1 MGSGGPGLHAGG
13 PSQEAATLLASI
25 LISLT
30 REVNDSA
37 PVDCEMGKW
46 GEWSECD
53 PCTEKKYRSRSIVRF
68 GQFGGARCLSHLGE
82 AQRCKADKPC
92 EENRTDCGND
102 FECETGRCIKQ
113 QLVCNEDNDC
123 GDYSDE
129 VCDDKDPKPV
139 CRNMDI
145 ELSEIGRT
153 AGDGVNILGMET
165 RGNPFDNEYFN
176 GICNRVRDGNTK
188 LYYRT
193 PWNAAAL
200 VYQTKADKSFSTETF
215 KNSVELMS
223 KVIREKTEHFEAS
236 FSLKLTPTELN
247 DNKGNVSIGV
257 KHFNNATLNKLKEL
271 SNIENKSFM
280 RITGTV
286 QLANFQMRTR
296 NYMLSNSF
304 IDDIKSL
311 PSSYEKGEYF
321 SLLEMY
327 GTHYTVSGSVGGK
340 YDLVYILD
348 TASLTSNEITTAD
361 VKSCLGYN
369 VGVNLA
375 AEGVKGNLNI
385 DGSNCEK
392 VLTNNKETAERS
404 GVIDNVVSLIEGGT
418 VAFAAKLDA
427 KLLQN
432 KLIDIDDFVDWS
444 SSLLDA
450 PVLIKQKPSPI
461 YTLVPIDLKDAYKKS
476 RNLERAIEEYINEY
490 STCKCQPCKNG
501 GTVMVVDGECLC
513 KCPERF
519 KGLACQ
525 IPKSELYKNPSDA
538 INGSWGCWEDS
549 SSCVAEEKNQTRKC
563 EHPAPSSG
571 GEFCRGDSIR
581 KVIC

>member
-1 MGSGGPGLHAGG
+1 MYIVYIW
-13 PSQEAATLLASI
+13 QY
-25 LISLT
+25 
-30 REVNDSA
+30 
-37 PVDCEMGKW
+37 
-46 GEWSECD
+46 
-53 PCTEKKYRSRSIVRF
+53 KYRSRSIVRF
-68 GQFGGARCLSHLGE
+68 GQFGGARCLSNLGE

-92 EENRTDCGND
+92 EEERTDCGND

-113 QLVCNEDNDC
+113 RLVCNGDNDC

-129 VCDDKDPKPV
+129 VCDDKDPKPK
-139 CRNMDI
+139 CGNMDI

-153 AGDGVNILGMET
+153 AGDGINILGMET

-176 GICNRVRDGNTK
+176 GVCNKVRDGNTK
-188 LYYRT
+188 THYRV

-215 KNSVELMS
+215 KNSMEVMS
-223 KVIREKTEHFEAS
+223 KVIREKTEQFESS

-247 DNKGNVSIGV
+247 KEDVNVSIGLNQI
-257 KHFNNATLNKLKEL
+257 KNASLNKLKEL
-271 SNIENKSFM
+271 SNIQNKEFM

-286 QLANFQMRTR
+286 QLATFQMRTR
-296 NYMLSNSF
+296 SYMLSNSF
-304 IDDIKSL
+304 IEDIKSL
-311 PSSYEKGEYF
+311 PSFYDKGEYF

-327 GTHYTVSGSVGGK
+327 GTHYTGSGSVGGK

-348 TASLTSNEITTAD
+348 TAALNSNELTTAD

-369 VGVNLA
+369 IGVNLA
-375 AEGVKGNLNI
+375 AEGLKGDLNVE
-385 DGSNCEK
+385 GSQCEK
-392 VLTNNKETAERS
+392 VLSNNEEKLVQS

-418 VAFAAKLDA
+418 VAFASKLDL

-432 KLIDIDDFVDWS
+432 KQIDIDDFVEWS
-444 SSLLDA
+444 SSLVDA

-461 YTLVPIDLKDAYKKS
+461 HTLVPINLKDAYIKS
-476 RNLERAIEEYINEY
+476 RHLERAIEEYISEY

-525 IPKSELYKNPSDA
+525 TPKSGIYDKPSDA
-538 INGSWGCWEDS
+538 INGNWGCWKDS
-549 SSCVAEEKNQTRKC
+549 SSCKDGEKSQTRQC
-563 EHPAPSSG
+563 DNPAPASG
-571 GEFCRGDSIR
+571 GEPCRGDNAR